1 MGRWP
6 GGEGSQKTCLGRVPR
21 PSWTGSGA
29 ILRIKREIPGSDFF
43 GPGIFF
49 AGPRALKGKDQPH
62 NLNRKGV
69 DG

>member
-1 MGRWP
+1 VAGR
-6 GGEGSQKTCLGRVPR
+6 GGESEDLPGQSAG